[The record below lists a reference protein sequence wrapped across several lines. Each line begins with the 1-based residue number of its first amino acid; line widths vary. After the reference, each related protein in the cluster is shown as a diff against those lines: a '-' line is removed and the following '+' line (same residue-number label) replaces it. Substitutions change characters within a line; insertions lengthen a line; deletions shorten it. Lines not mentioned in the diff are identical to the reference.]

1 MDRLSPEQET
11 LMTWLELRPSPVCLR
26 EIQEKNA
33 PGYTYERVRSM
44 SKDGLLSWK
53 YGSYQG
59 DLVAVYS
66 VSDKGRAMLL
76 ELQDSR
82 RKEAEYKRQQRFQNQ
97 VSVAQVLI
105 PLVTFVLGLI
115 VEHYA
120 GLISGF
126 SEVFGRWIK

>member
-11 LMTWLELRPSPVCLR
+11 LMTWLESRPSPVCLR
-26 EIQEKNA
+26 EMQEKNA

-66 VSDKGRAMLL
+66 VSDKGHAMLL

-82 RKEAEYKRQQRFQNQ
+82 RKEAEDKRFKARQEKIAIAAIFA
-97 VSVAQVLI
+97 SFIIFA
-105 PLVTFVLGLI
+105 LGLI

-120 GLISGF
+120 GLISGL
-126 SEVFGRWIK
+126 SELLGRWIK